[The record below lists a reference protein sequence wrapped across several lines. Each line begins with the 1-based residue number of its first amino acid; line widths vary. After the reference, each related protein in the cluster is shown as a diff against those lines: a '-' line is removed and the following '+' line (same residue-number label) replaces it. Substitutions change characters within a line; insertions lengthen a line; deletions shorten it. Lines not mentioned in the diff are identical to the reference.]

1 MLDLQYPRELVM
13 IGAVFGVAAFA
24 WAGWGQ
30 ENPPGHVAW
39 RVVLG
44 GLSVAGLVL
53 AALSVPIAIRH
64 WRTPTAIDPGGTAF
78 RVYLI
83 VFWLEVIIGAVL
95 AFLAARAGRP
105 DLVAPLILAVVGVH
119 FFALA
124 IVFHQPVL
132 HVAAAVLT
140 MIAILAALLRVEAFS
155 PSFWCAI
162 LGAPVFLA
170 IGGWC
175 LAAGKAVLGAA

>member
-1 MLDLQYPRELVM
+1 M
-13 IGAVFGVAAFA
+13 
-24 WAGWGQ
+24 
-30 ENPPGHVAW
+30 
-39 RVVLG
+39 
-44 GLSVAGLVL
+44 
-53 AALSVPIAIRH
+53 
-64 WRTPTAIDPGGTAF
+64 
-78 RVYLI
+78 
-83 VFWLEVIIGAVL
+83 IIGAVL
-95 AFLAARAGRP
+95 AVLAARAGRP

-124 IVFHQPVL
+124 VVLQQPVL

-140 MIAILAALLRVEAFS
+140 MIAILAALLRVEGLS